1 MRNQTL
7 LTRPINWNNIEDP
20 MDLEIWNRLVANF
33 WVPEKIALS
42 NDLKSWA
49 TLTPDEQMLTMRVF
63 AGLTML
69 DTIQGSVGAISLIP
83 DSVTQHE
90 AAVLSNI
97 SFMECFTA
105 AHDVLTADGWRS
117 VDEITRDDV
126 VAQFNPDAG
135 TIDFVH
141 PVMVSSHGAE
151 STYLLN
157 TREGSV
163 RQHVSPGHRVLI
175 ERRSGPDSDVW
186 VPEVIAAKDLRPTDL
201 CASTRFVH
209 TAPTGTPGG
218 GLSVDDMAVIGKVE
232 AGDDQYTRQW
242 NVAGRSQQWCQDFIN
257 ELPAETPCGAG
268 YHVRV
273 YSTADVE
280 NADFVQAAAT
290 LAGYRTV
297 RRDQAA
303 GGHTVTIGTEHPYTN
318 GQAVTVEQLPG
329 EMVYGIQVPSTFLI
343 TRNGPSVV
351 ITGNCIH
358 AKSYS
363 SIFSTLADTKTIN
376 ELFRWVGEDEFLQRK
391 AEIVLDNYYGDDPER
406 KKIASVLL
414 ESFLFFS
421 GFFLPMAWA
430 SRGKLVETA
439 SIIKLILRDESLHGF
454 YLGHKFQVAEAK
466 ATPERRAELKAFAF
480 DLLMELYENEE
491 RYTESLY
498 DGIGWTEEVKTFLR
512 YQGNKALMNLG
523 YDPLFPGDTC
533 QVSPSI
539 LAAIATGGGENF
551 DFFSSA
557 STSYQQ
563 GITEATSDD
572 DWEF

>member
-90 AAVLSNI
+90 AAVLCNVA
-97 SFMECFTA
+97 FME
-105 AHDVLTADGWRS
+105 
-117 VDEITRDDV
+117 
-126 VAQFNPDAG
+126 Q
-135 TIDFVH
+135 
-141 PVMVSSHGAE
+141 
-151 STYLLN
+151 
-157 TREGSV
+157 
-163 RQHVSPGHRVLI
+163 
-175 ERRSGPDSDVW
+175 
-186 VPEVIAAKDLRPTDL
+186 
-201 CASTRFVH
+201 
-209 TAPTGTPGG
+209 
-218 GLSVDDMAVIGKVE
+218 
-232 AGDDQYTRQW
+232 
-242 NVAGRSQQWCQDFIN
+242 
-257 ELPAETPCGAG
+257 
-268 YHVRV
+268 
-273 YSTADVE
+273 
-280 NADFVQAAAT
+280 
-290 LAGYRTV
+290 
-297 RRDQAA
+297 
-303 GGHTVTIGTEHPYTN
+303 
-318 GQAVTVEQLPG
+318 
-329 EMVYGIQVPSTFLI
+329 
-343 TRNGPSVV
+343 
-351 ITGNCIH
+351 IH

-363 SIFSTLADTKTIN
+363 SIFSTLAATKTIN

-391 AEIVLDNYYGDDPER
+391 AEIVLDNYKGDDPER

-466 ATPERRAELKAFAF
+466 ATPARRAELKVFAYE
-480 DLLMELYENEE
+480 LLMELYENEE
-491 RYTESLY
+491 RFTESLY

-523 YDPLFPGDTC
+523 YDPLFPADTC

-539 LAAIATGGGENF
+539 LAAIATGGGENS
-551 DFFSSA
+551 DFFSTA
-557 STSYQQ
+557 NTSYQQ

-572 DWEF
+572 DWDF